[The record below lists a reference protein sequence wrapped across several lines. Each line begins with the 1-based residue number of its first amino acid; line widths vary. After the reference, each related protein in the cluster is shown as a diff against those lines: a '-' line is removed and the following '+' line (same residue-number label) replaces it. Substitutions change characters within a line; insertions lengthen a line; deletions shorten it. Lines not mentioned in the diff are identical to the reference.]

1 MQVAEEELE
10 TDLKVLEA
18 DLKDLKELEA
28 DLKVLAC
35 SFNASNLSY
44 DVFFPLGQC
53 EDNTA
58 KEYTASPYK
67 VFPKMIIQL

>member
-1 MQVAEEELE
+1 MAVEELE

-18 DLKDLKELEA
+18 DLKYLKELEA
-28 DLKVLAC
+28 DLKVLTC

-58 KEYTASPYK
+58 KENSASPDK
-67 VFPKMIIQL
+67 VFQK